1 MKERLSILGRLSLF
15 WIVFMITSR
24 IIFLFYHLDQTSQ
37 LTRIEISKV
46 MLYGLKMD
54 LSMTGYMILV
64 SGIMLS
70 ISVLI
75 RGKWIVYFITGFNLL
90 FLVFSCL
97 AVVLDLELYR
107 HWGFRLNTTPFY
119 FMGSEAAGSA
129 SAATVIKLIT
139 ILIVLLVTFFFSYF
153 KFIAPSLRNLTST
166 TRKAALVLALT
177 SVLMLM
183 PIRGSFGASNMNV
196 GFVYFHKTNN
206 FANHAG
212 INVIWNFLNI
222 LYSNPKILYPED
234 YFDKQLTEEYLQRL
248 YPKDDSTEQVLTT
261 RRPNVIIILI
271 ESFTANVVEVL
282 GGKKGVTPNFNELS
296 KEGILFDNFYATG
309 DRTAKGLIGVL
320 SGYPCQTQRSII
332 QYPSKTQKLSFL
344 SKELESI
351 GYNTSF
357 VYGGDADFSNFRSYL
372 TNAGFGHITSEDDFS
387 DDLNNS
393 KWGVPDQYLFEQ
405 AQRELD
411 TIATDRPFFK
421 ALLTLSS
428 HEPFDVPLKHIQG
441 EDEESLFFNSCYYT
455 DKYLGEF
462 IEYSKQQPWWDNT
475 VIIITADHGHRLPG
489 KIGAQVKERFHVPLL
504 WLGGAIKKDTVIHTL
519 SGHTD
524 IANTLL
530 GQITQPS
537 SNFIFSK
544 NIFGNNARD
553 FAMYIFNDGYGYLTP
568 EHYFIYDNSGN
579 LYLREEGNFTEED
592 KNYPKAYLQKLY
604 SDFNS
609 KK

>member
-1 MKERLSILGRLSLF
+1 MKERLSILGRLGLF

-24 IIFLFYHLDQTSQ
+24 IIFLLYHLDQTSQ
-37 LTRIEISKV
+37 LNWIEISKV

-64 SGIMLS
+64 SGTMLS
-70 ISVLI
+70 LSVFI

-90 FLVFSCL
+90 FLVFGCL

-153 KFIAPSLRNLTST
+153 KFITPGLRNLTST

-222 LYSNPKILYPED
+222 LYSNPKIFYPED

-282 GGKKGVTPNFNELS
+282 GGKQGVTPNFNELS

-357 VYGGDADFSNFRSYL
+357 VYGGDADFSNFRSFL

-411 TIATDRPFFK
+411 TISTDRPFFK
-421 ALLTLSS
+421 TLLTLSS
-428 HEPFDVPLKHIQG
+428 HEPFDVPLKYIQG
-441 EDEESLFFNSCYYT
+441 EDEESLFLNSCYYT

-489 KIGAQVKERFHVPLL
+489 KIGAQVKERFRIPLL
-504 WLGGAIKKDTVIHTL
+504 WLGGAIKKDTVIHTI

-537 SNFIFSK
+537 PNFIFSK
-544 NIFGNNARD
+544 NIFGNNVQD
-553 FAMYIFNDGYGYLTP
+553 FAVYIFNDGYGYLTP
-568 EHYFIYDNSGN
+568 KHYMIYDNSGK
-579 LYLREEGNFTEED
+579 LYLREEGIFTEED
-592 KNYPKAYLQKLY
+592 KNFPKAYLQKLY